1 MQISVIDIVVLAIV
15 LLSAVRGLLRGLS
28 RELADLIRIV
38 GAILLASFFCT
49 PVGTLIF
56 ENTRLSESASH
67 IAAYFLI
74 LIVSFIILSVIH
86 LLLSKFMHFAFKGII
101 EKGGGLISGLL
112 KGAVFAVILILLIS
126 LWPHDK
132 VRKAVREDS
141 ISGHWITEQYPRLY
155 AEISEHYPAIADFHK
170 SLTNNVPDI
179 IKTNMREEDADTSKQ
194 SEEISEPA
202 DGQN

>member
-1 MQISVIDIVVLAIV
+1 MQISVIDIVVLVIV
-15 LLSAVRGLLRGLS
+15 ALSAVRGLLRGLS

-38 GAILLASFFCT
+38 GAILLASLFCGQL
-49 PVGTLIF
+49 GTLIF

-74 LIVSFIILSVIH
+74 LIVSFIIFSVIH
-86 LLLSKFMHFAFKGII
+86 LLLSKFMHFAFKGPV
-101 EKGGGLISGLL
+101 EKVGGFTSGLI
-112 KGAVFAVILILLIS
+112 KGSLFAVILVLLIS

-155 AEISEHYPAIADFHK
+155 AEISERYPAVADFHK

-179 IKTNMREEDADTSKQ
+179 IKTNMHTKDTDTPKQ
-194 SEEISEPA
+194 HEGEPESV
-202 DGQN
+202 DEQN